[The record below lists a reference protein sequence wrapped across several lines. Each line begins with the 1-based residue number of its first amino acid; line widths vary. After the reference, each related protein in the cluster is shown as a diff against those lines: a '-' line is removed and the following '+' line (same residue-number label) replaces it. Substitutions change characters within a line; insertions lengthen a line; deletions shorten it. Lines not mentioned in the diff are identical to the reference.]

1 MRPEG
6 RRHAVRIALLA
17 GLLLHTVAVLGAWAT
32 WGEFGRGN
40 LLAWIDFPA
49 SLAFMHL
56 DGTPLLLWS
65 LAAGGLQWAV
75 IAALL
80 ALLLGVAARAR
91 QR

>member
-1 MRPEG
+1 MIH
-6 RRHAVRIALLA
+6 RHHPNRAAMLA
-17 GLLLHTVAVLGAWAT
+17 GFLLHTATVFGVWET

-40 LLAWIDFPA
+40 VLAWIDFPV

-56 DGTPLLLWS
+56 DGRPLLLWS

-80 ALLLGVAARAR
+80 TLSLGWAARAR
-91 QR
+91 KS